1 MWFQWFIFR
10 NFFPENIFQA
20 TFQQIHTVY
29 VKSKNGVSM
38 ERKLTYRD
46 GADTLGLVVFCL
58 VFGSVANSFG
68 EKGQIIRVF
77 FGTVFDI
84 LLNVTT
90 RVMWLSGIGVCS
102 IITGKLLSID
112 NLAEVL
118 SQLAVFMVFTIFG
131 MLIHQFVL
139 LPAIYFL
146 FIRKNPY
153 KFLFNLREAWVT
165 AFAVASS

>member
-1 MWFQWFIFR
+1 M
-10 NFFPENIFQA
+10 
-20 TFQQIHTVY
+20 
-29 VKSKNGVSM
+29 
-38 ERKLTYRD
+38 
-46 GADTLGLVVFCL
+46 VFCL
-58 VFGSVANSFG
+58 VFGSIANSFG

-102 IITGKLLSID
+102 IITGKLLIID
-112 NLAEVL
+112 DLAKVL
-118 SQLAVFMVFTIFG
+118 SQLALFMCVTIFG
-131 MLIHQFVL
+131 MLLHQFVL
-139 LPAIYFL
+139 MPAIYFL

-153 KFLFNLREAWVT
+153 KFLYNLREAWVT